1 MLNGHKFRRQHP
13 IGPYV
18 ADLACPGARLVIEI
32 DGGQHAEEQRAADER
47 RTQDLM
53 TRGWLVIRFWNH
65 DVLANPDGVVQEIER
80 VVG

>member
-32 DGGQHAEEQRAADER
+32 DGGQHAEEKRAADER

-53 TRGWLVIRFWNH
+53 SRGWLVIRFWNY
-65 DVLANPDGVVQEIER
+65 DILTNLDGVVQEIER